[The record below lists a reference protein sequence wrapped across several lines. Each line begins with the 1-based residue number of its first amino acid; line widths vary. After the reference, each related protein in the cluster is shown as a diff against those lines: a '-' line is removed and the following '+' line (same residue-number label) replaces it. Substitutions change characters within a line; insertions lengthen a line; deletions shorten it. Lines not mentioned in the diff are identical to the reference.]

1 VVEATTR
8 VDTENLKPDDL
19 VMGSERA
26 ELMIGPAGLY
36 IDRIKVDVASCG
48 VWVWWRGV
56 TTPEIFNPYWTWFVV
71 RKADTNGT
79 TQEGRICGSTPGIQ
93 G

>member
-1 VVEATTR
+1 MEPTVSVNTQ
-8 VDTENLKPDDL
+8 DLKPGDL

-36 IDRIKVDVASCG
+36 VNKIEVDVASYG
-48 VWVWWRGV
+48 VWVWWRGAAI
-56 TTPEIFNPYWTWFVV
+56 PEIFNPYWSWFVV

-79 TQEGRICGSTPGIQ
+79 T
-93 G
+93 